1 MKPYP
6 DYQCLYQ
13 CYSYVAGHDGIKYT
27 EVASWKAI
35 GGMTLSHRI
44 E

>member
-13 CYSYVAGHDGIKYT
+13 CYSYVAKNGGAKYT
-27 EVASWKAI
+27 EVATMNWR
-35 GGMTLSHRI
+35 GGMSLSHRI

>member
-6 DYQCLYQ
+6 DYGCLYQ
-13 CYSYVAGHDGIKYT
+13 VYSYVAKNGGAKYT
-27 EVASWKAI
+27 EVAGMKAI
-35 GGMTLSHRI
+35 GGMTLSYRI